1 MNKLALREFRIMA
14 GSLNK
19 VILIGNL
26 GKDPDIRFM
35 PDGSKVASFSLATGE
50 TWKDKTTGER
60 KERTE
65 WHRIAVFNER
75 LADIVE
81 KYIRKGTKLYIEGQL
96 QTRKWTDQT
105 GIERYTTEVV
115 LGKFRG
121 DLVILDPKKSDI
133 SSDFEPRSEDMAPAD
148 IPVDDDI
155 PF

>member
-1 MNKLALREFRIMA
+1 MA

-19 VILIGNL
+19 VTLIGNL
-26 GKDPDIRFM
+26 GRDPDVRFM
-35 PDGSKVASFSLATGE
+35 PDGSKVASFSLATSD

-60 KERTE
+60 KDKTE
-65 WHRIAVFNER
+65 WHRITVFNER
-75 LADIVE
+75 IVE
-81 KYIRKGTKLYIEGQL
+81 ILEKYVRKGTKLYIEGQL

-105 GIERYTTEVV
+105 GADRYTTEIV

-121 DLVILDPKKSDI
+121 DMVILDPKKSDI
-133 SSDFEPRSEDMAPAD
+133 TSSSEPRSEDMAPAD